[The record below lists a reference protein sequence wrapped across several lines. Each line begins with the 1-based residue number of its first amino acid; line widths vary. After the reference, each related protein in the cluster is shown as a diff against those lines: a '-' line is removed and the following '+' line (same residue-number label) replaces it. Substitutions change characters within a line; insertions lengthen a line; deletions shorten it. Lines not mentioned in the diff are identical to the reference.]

1 MRMGSVMGN
10 AALPRHERDYRR
22 EIRQDRRRRRS
33 KRVMR
38 RYNFRGVVG
47 SIVLVLL
54 CILAG
59 LALWFVLNLIVQF
72 FLFLSNVNLK
82 QVA

>member
-1 MRMGSVMGN
+1 MGN